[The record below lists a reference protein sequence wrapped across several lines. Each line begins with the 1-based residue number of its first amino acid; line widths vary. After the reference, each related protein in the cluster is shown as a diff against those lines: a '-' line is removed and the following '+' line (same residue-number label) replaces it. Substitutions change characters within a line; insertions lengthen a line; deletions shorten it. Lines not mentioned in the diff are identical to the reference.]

1 MTDSRLPDSW
11 LLNPVLDKFSH
22 EAWRLLTRALMF
34 CNQQGTDGEI
44 ELLYLRHIWPWG
56 DSSPYVME
64 LIESGWLEQT
74 DAGFVI
80 PDWEDKGQSPASQVA
95 VYREKAR
102 LRQQKSRT
110 TKRASETRAVTSDVT
125 RDVTRDV
132 GKATQGSATH
142 GEASEMRESWPVVEI
157 PTPDSNT
164 KIQVGEIL

>member
-44 ELLYLRHIWPWG
+44 ESLYLRHIWPWG

-64 LIESGWLEQT
+64 LIDSGWLEQT

-80 PDWEDKGQSPASQVA
+80 PGWEDKGQSPASQVA

-110 TKRASETRAVTSDVT
+110 TRRAPETRAVTSDVT

-132 GKATQGSATH
+132 GQERSGHDRS
-142 GEASEMRESWPVVEI
+142 GQDNYEEVSWPEVRQPGSPKPPGTEEI
-157 PTPDSNT
+157 F
-164 KIQVGEIL
+164 

>member
-44 ELLYLRHIWPWG
+44 ESLYLRHIWPWG

-64 LIESGWLEQT
+64 LIDSGWLEQT

-80 PDWEDKGQSPASQVA
+80 PGWEDKGQSPASQVA

-110 TKRASETRAVTSDVT
+110 TRRAAETRAVTSDVT
-125 RDVTRDV
+125 RDVGQERTGQDTT
-132 GKATQGSATH
+132 GQANYK
-142 GEASEMRESWPVVEI
+142 EASWPEI
-157 PTPDSNT
+157 RQPGTASQDELKEVSYVP
-164 KIQVGEIL
+164 

>member
-64 LIESGWLEQT
+64 LIDSGWLEQT

-132 GKATQGSATH
+132 GQERTGHDRSGQDNYDEVPWPEVRQPGSPNP
-142 GEASEMRESWPVVEI
+142 PVTEEI
-157 PTPDSNT
+157 F
-164 KIQVGEIL
+164 